1 MSQYGNKMTANR
13 KIVQLSLITI
23 GAFLILSTYFFYPT
37 IKESKLRVETSKEKI
52 NVQEEIKILEE
63 KEQILIDQ
71 IQEKKEYLASG
82 GILKKDTLENLQ
94 IDLQKTS
101 SSLAEK
107 KSALEKHEKVTSTD
121 NVDESDVFENVEYKG
136 FFKIDS
142 PFIVK
147 SEKARIAAE
156 DPDIVHLSGMSV
168 TLYLKNGKDVVITAD
183 EGKYNKTSY
192 DIYFVGNVVGRD
204 GETIITSENL
214 DLLASEDI
222 AIIYNNVRL
231 NSNKNSLQA
240 DKVEYDFETKFYRI
254 SMFDDTRVK
263 IKLIE

>member
-1 MSQYGNKMTANR
+1 MSQYGNKMTVNR
-13 KIVQLSLITI
+13 KIVQLSLIAI

-71 IQEKKEYLASG
+71 IQEKKEYLSSG
-82 GILKKDTLENLQ
+82 GVLKKGTLENLQ

-121 NVDESDVFENVEYKG
+121 NVDESNIFKNVEYKG

-142 PFIVK
+142 PFTVK
-147 SEKARIAAE
+147 SKKARITAE
-156 DPDIVHLSGMSV
+156 DPDIVHLSEMSV

>member
-1 MSQYGNKMTANR
+1 MTANR
-13 KIVQLSLITI
+13 KIVQLSLIAI

-63 KEQILIDQ
+63 KQQTLIDQ
-71 IQEKKEYLASG
+71 IQEKKEYLSSG
-82 GILKKDTLENLQ
+82 GVLKKGTLENLQ

-121 NVDESDVFENVEYKG
+121 NVDESNIFKNVEYKG

-156 DPDIVHLSGMSV
+156 DPNIVHLSEMSV

-263 IKLIE
+263 IKLIK

>member
-1 MSQYGNKMTANR
+1 MSKNR
-13 KIVQLSLITI
+13 NAVQLTLISI
-23 GAFLILSTYFFYPT
+23 GLLLILITYFFYPT
-37 IKESKLRVETSKEKI
+37 IKGSKLRVETSKEKI

-71 IQEKKEYLASG
+71 IQEKKEHLASG
-82 GILKKDTLENLQ
+82 GMLKKDTLENLQ

-121 NVDESDVFENVEYKG
+121 NVDESNIFENVEYKG

-142 PFIVK
+142 PFTVK
-147 SEKARIAAE
+147 SEKARITAE
-156 DPDIVHLSGMSV
+156 DPDIVHLSEMSV

>member
-1 MSQYGNKMTANR
+1 MSKNR
-13 KIVQLSLITI
+13 NAVQLTLISI
-23 GAFLILSTYFFYPT
+23 GLLLILITYFFYPT

-71 IQEKKEYLASG
+71 IQEKKEYLSSG
-82 GILKKDTLENLQ
+82 GVLKKGTLENLQ

-121 NVDESDVFENVEYKG
+121 NVDESNIFENVEYKG

-142 PFIVK
+142 PFTVK
-147 SEKARIAAE
+147 SEKARITAE
-156 DPDIVHLSGMSV
+156 DPDIVHLSEMSV

>member
-1 MSQYGNKMTANR
+1 MSKNR
-13 KIVQLSLITI
+13 NAVQLTLISI
-23 GAFLILSTYFFYPT
+23 GLLLILITYFFYPT
-37 IKESKLRVETSKEKI
+37 IKGSKLRVETSKEKI

-107 KSALEKHEKVTSTD
+107 KLALEKHEKVASTD
-121 NVDESDVFENVEYKG
+121 NVDESNIFENVEYKG

-142 PFIVK
+142 PFTVK

-156 DPDIVHLSGMSV
+156 DPDIVHLSEMSV

>member
-1 MSQYGNKMTANR
+1 MTANR

-23 GAFLILSTYFFYPT
+23 GAFLILATYFFYPT

-71 IQEKKEYLASG
+71 IQEKKEYLSSG
-82 GILKKDTLENLQ
+82 GVLEKGTLENLQ
-94 IDLQKTS
+94 INLQKTS

-107 KSALEKHEKVTSTD
+107 KSALEKHEKVASTD
-121 NVDESDVFENVEYKG
+121 NVVESNIFENVEYKG
-136 FFKIDS
+136 FFKIGS
-142 PFIVK
+142 PFTVK

-156 DPDIVHLSGMSV
+156 DPDIVHLSEMSV

>member
-1 MSQYGNKMTANR
+1 MIANR

-37 IKESKLRVETSKEKI
+37 IKESELKVETSKEKI

-63 KEQILIDQ
+63 KKQILIDQ
-71 IQEKKEYLASG
+71 IQEKKKYLSSG
-82 GILKKDTLENLQ
+82 GVLEKGTLENLQ
-94 IDLQKTS
+94 INLQKTS

-121 NVDESDVFENVEYKG
+121 NVDESDIFENVEYKG

-142 PFIVK
+142 PFTVK
-147 SEKARIAAE
+147 SEKARITAE
-156 DPDIVHLSGMSV
+156 DPDIVHLSEMSV

-240 DKVEYDFETKFYRI
+240 DKVEYDFETKFYRSI

>member
-1 MSQYGNKMTANR
+1 MSKNR
-13 KIVQLSLITI
+13 NAVQLTLISI
-23 GAFLILSTYFFYPT
+23 GLLLILITYFFYPT

-71 IQEKKEYLASG
+71 IQEKKEHLASG
-82 GILKKDTLENLQ
+82 GMLKKDTLENLQ

-121 NVDESDVFENVEYKG
+121 NVDESDIFENVEYKG

-142 PFIVK
+142 PFTVK
-147 SEKARIAAE
+147 SEKARITAE
-156 DPDIVHLSGMSV
+156 DPDIVHLSEMSV

>member
-13 KIVQLSLITI
+13 KIVQLSLIAI

-71 IQEKKEYLASG
+71 IQEKKEYLSSG
-82 GILKKDTLENLQ
+82 GVLKKGTLENLQ

-107 KSALEKHEKVTSTD
+107 KSALEKYEKVTSTD
-121 NVDESDVFENVEYKG
+121 NIVESNIFENVEYKG
-136 FFKIDS
+136 LYDFDN
-142 PFIVK
+142 PFTVK
-147 SEKARIAAE
+147 SKKAYILEGASEVIYMTDMHITIHMLDDRIINITS
-156 DPDIVHLSGMSV
+156 DSGS
-168 TLYLKNGKDVVITAD
+168 
-183 EGKYNKTSY
+183 YNKSTY
-192 DIYFVGNVVGRD
+192 DCFFEKNVKATD
-204 GETIITSENL
+204 GKTVIFSENL

-222 AIIYNNVRL
+222 ATIYNNVRL
-231 NSNKNSLQA
+231 NSGKGLLQA
-240 DKVEYDFETKFYRI
+240 DKVEYDFKKKFYRI

-263 IKLIE
+263 IKLIK

>member
-1 MSQYGNKMTANR
+1 M
-13 KIVQLSLITI
+13 
-23 GAFLILSTYFFYPT
+23 
-37 IKESKLRVETSKEKI
+37 
-52 NVQEEIKILEE
+52 
-63 KEQILIDQ
+63 
-71 IQEKKEYLASG
+71 
-82 GILKKDTLENLQ
+82 
-94 IDLQKTS
+94 
-101 SSLAEK
+101 AEK
-107 KSALEKHEKVTSTD
+107 KSALEKYEKVTSTD
-121 NVDESDVFENVEYKG
+121 NVDESNIFKNVEYKG

-142 PFIVK
+142 PFTVK
-147 SEKARIAAE
+147 SKKARITAE
-156 DPDIVHLSGMSV
+156 DPDIVHLSEMSV

>member
-1 MSQYGNKMTANR
+1 MTANR
-13 KIVQLSLITI
+13 KIVQLSLIAI

-37 IKESKLRVETSKEKI
+37 IKESELKVETSKEKI

-63 KEQILIDQ
+63 KQQTLIDQ
-71 IQEKKEYLASG
+71 IQEKKEYIASG
-82 GILKKDTLENLQ
+82 GVLKEGTLENLQ
-94 IDLQKTS
+94 INLQKTS

-121 NVDESDVFENVEYKG
+121 NVDESNIFKNVEYKG

-142 PFIVK
+142 PFTVK
-147 SEKARIAAE
+147 SEKARITAE
-156 DPDIVHLSGMSV
+156 DPDIVHLSEMSV

-254 SMFDDTRVK
+254 SMFDDTKVK
-263 IKLIE
+263 IKLIK

>member
-1 MSQYGNKMTANR
+1 MTANR

-23 GAFLILSTYFFYPT
+23 GAFLILATYFFYPT

-63 KEQILIDQ
+63 KQQTLIDQ
-71 IQEKKEYLASG
+71 IQEKKEYLSSG
-82 GILKKDTLENLQ
+82 GVLKKGTLENLQ

-121 NVDESDVFENVEYKG
+121 NVDESNIFENVEYKG

-142 PFIVK
+142 PFTVK
-147 SEKARIAAE
+147 SEKARITAE
-156 DPDIVHLSGMSV
+156 DPDIVHLSEMSV

-214 DLLASEDI
+214 DLLAS
-222 AIIYNNVRL
+222 
-231 NSNKNSLQA
+231 
-240 DKVEYDFETKFYRI
+240 
-254 SMFDDTRVK
+254 
-263 IKLIE
+263 